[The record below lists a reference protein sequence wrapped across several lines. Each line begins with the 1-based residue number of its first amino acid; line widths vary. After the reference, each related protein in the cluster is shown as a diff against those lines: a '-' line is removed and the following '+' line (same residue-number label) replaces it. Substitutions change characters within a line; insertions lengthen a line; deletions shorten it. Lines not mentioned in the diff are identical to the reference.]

1 MPEPITV
8 KMRPAG
14 RTRRSTTPFPLNG
27 SEPPRLRNMSASM
40 FVATATCG
48 SIPTAIIVGTVMSD
62 VLPVTTLMSAV
73 RKKTTT
79 SRMSFD
85 GGTSK

>member
-1 MPEPITV
+1 
-8 KMRPAG
+8 
-14 RTRRSTTPFPLNG
+14 
-27 SEPPRLRNMSASM
+27 
-40 FVATATCG
+40 
-48 SIPTAIIVGTVMSD
+48 MSD